1 VPLLWQRSR
10 PERHKAIK
18 KEEAVWLAAVSTV
31 VRCTDRAGLAL
42 GGDMK
47 NLAAVTAM
55 AAPAA
60 GQASSRMV
68 TAAVAPKSGTE
79 PTCGRFT
86 SLAAVDGNP
95 AFRLTLTAPA
105 ATTVTGPRGAA
116 PANGAL
122 L

>member
-1 VPLLWQRSR
+1 LLWQCSR

-18 KEEAVWLAAVSTV
+18 KAKAVWRAAVSTV
-31 VRCTDRAGLAL
+31 VRCADRAGLAL

-47 NLAAVTAM
+47 NLAALTAM
-55 AAPAA
+55 AAPTA
-60 GQASSRMV
+60 GLASSRTV

-79 PTCGRFT
+79 TTRGRLT
-86 SLAAVDGNP
+86 GLAAVAGNP
-95 AFRLTLTAPA
+95 AFRLTLTGPV

-116 PANGAL
+116 PANVAL

>member
-1 VPLLWQRSR
+1 LLWQCSR
-10 PERHKAIK
+10 PERHRAIK
-18 KEEAVWLAAVSTV
+18 KAEAVWLAAVSMV

-47 NLAAVTAM
+47 NLAAPTAT

-60 GQASSRMV
+60 GLVSSRTV
-68 TAAVAPKSGTE
+68 TAAVAPKSG
-79 PTCGRFT
+79 TCGRFT